1 VLCSYVSIEAHPRRS
16 PRLQNVLTCQPSNL
30 LTGFPPNSFP
40 VNYFADPH
48 HLSPLESYSFKK
60 GGGGGAVLRIGRTA
74 IPVRQPDLSPLF
86 ATLMKTP
93 GVRGH
98 SSQFGKPARS
108 RRQELTF
115 LFKFFLFTLFQTLL
129 HSRKTQL
136 VSFQAIPN
144 SFTKTPGGGGTFR
157 LPTCN
162 HSNSQA
168 MLSAP
173 VDRWAKAGDN
183 FMSTSSTGV
192 AAKSEEGE

>member
-1 VLCSYVSIEAHPRRS
+1 VLCSCVFIGTHPRRS

-40 VNYFADPH
+40 VKFFADPH
-48 HLSPLESYSFKK
+48 PLSPLESYFFKK

-86 ATLMKTP
+86 ATLTKTP

-115 LFKFFLFTLFQTLL
+115 LFKFFLFILFQTLL

-144 SFTKTPGGGGTFR
+144 SFTKTPGGGGY
-157 LPTCN
+157 LPPSPCN
-162 HSNSQA
+162 YSNSQA
-168 MLSAP
+168 MFSAP
-173 VDRWAKAGDN
+173 GGQ
-183 FMSTSSTGV
+183 MG
-192 AAKSEEGE
+192 EGRG